1 MVKTAIPFAK
11 NFLSKNVLLE
21 MDEKKTLE
29 FSPKVKLCFK
39 KLSENARA
47 LRGATDGS
55 VGYNL
60 YVAEEAVVLPLSH
73 KLICTDIALS
83 CPPGLYPRVAPCSS
97 LACKSMSIGAGVIDV
112 DYRGNVKVLILNHS
126 QENFNIEL
134 GDHIAQFILMQYGT
148 PDVEEVDE
156 LNSTSRSVNGFNS
169 TGLYFSFFF
178 SI

>member
-47 LRGATDGS
+47 LRRASDGS

-60 YVAEEAVVLPLSH
+60 YVAEEAVVVPLSH

-83 CPPGLYPRVAPCSS
+83 CPPGLYPQVAPCSS
-97 LACKSMSIGAGVIDV
+97 LACKGMSIGAGVIDV